1 MAPPIAA
8 SPVVRRRWWLPLAL
22 AAGLLV
28 ACGAT
33 PPASPTPDPFAAVRR
48 WEAGVQSY
56 RYERTASV
64 TEADGRLTIAH
75 EAGAVQR
82 PDRQHLEWRGRVTD
96 TTEAREIIIVGQTAW
111 LRRAILGST
120 WEPLPMERRP
130 ADPLTLTLG
139 TLAAAGAPTP
149 IGERQEADGRRCRG
163 LAYPFDLA
171 RVPDWPPPTGGGA
184 LAAEASLW
192 LDGAGAVCGQT
203 VRVRRDGQIV
213 AEFTLTPR
221 EINVPVTIS
230 VPN

>member
-8 SPVVRRRWWLPLAL
+8 SPIVRRRWWLPLAL

-139 TLAAAGAPTP
+139 TLAAAVGLLAL
-149 IGERQEADGRRCRG
+149 ADGRGRG
-163 LAYPFDLA
+163 LRPDCPSAARRADRGRVHPHAARDQRSGDDLCTELSNA
-171 RVPDWPPPTGGGA
+171 
-184 LAAEASLW
+184 
-192 LDGAGAVCGQT
+192 Q
-203 VRVRRDGQIV
+203 
-213 AEFTLTPR
+213 
-221 EINVPVTIS
+221 
-230 VPN
+230 